1 MSCKPRTT
9 TIALIA
15 AALIVP
21 AATAQ
26 VVTPPVAPPER
37 APAFNPQPPAPTVQP
52 RPAQPKTPEVD
63 FVPITERDNDG
74 KIVMLDTPPE
84 YLALAHNPLVDLPTL
99 VRIAPGFY
107 ERRLK
112 VERLVAD
119 QIDLLLDVENGLVE
133 EARVS
138 DETALRASATRLAVF
153 TANPTISPSIT
164 GDLIAA
170 GRLRPDI
177 GGVTQNIL
185 RQHQQDLTEDAMTT
199 PTTADG
205 ATPLDQMMHRVLRM
219 SISEFEYYFR
229 RLMLD
234 TADYFDAIRP
244 QLGLDDAT
252 AAKVAPLA
260 AQLSNEGDI
269 EERAILIREIFSH
282 LDTETRREA
291 MRLAIGMRP
300 EIDPT
305 DLMDPIPAGATPVT
319 LDDETRRDLIMQLI
333 EGGRVDT
340 SAFLK

>member
-1 MSCKPRTT
+1 MSCTPRTP

-15 AALIVP
+15 AALIAP
-21 AATAQ
+21 AASAQ
-26 VVTPPVAPPER
+26 VVTPPVTPPER
-37 APAFNPQPPAPTVQP
+37 APAFRPQPPAPRVQP
-52 RPAQPKTPEVD
+52 RPAAPKTPEVD

-84 YLALAHNPLVDLPTL
+84 YLALANNPLVDLPTL
-99 VRIAPGFY
+99 VRIAPGLY
-107 ERRLK
+107 ERRVK

-133 EARVS
+133 EARVA
-138 DETALRASATRLAVF
+138 DETALRETASRLAVF
-153 TANPTISPSIT
+153 TANPAISPSIT
-164 GDLIAA
+164 GDLISA

-185 RQHQQDLTEDAMTT
+185 RAHQQDLTEDAMTT

-219 SISEFEYYFR
+219 SIGEFEYFFR

-244 QLGLDDAT
+244 QLDLDEAT
-252 AAKVAPLA
+252 EAKIAPLA
-260 AQLSNEGDI
+260 SRLGTESDI
-269 EERAILIREIFSH
+269 DRRAALIREIFSH
-282 LDTETRREA
+282 LDTDTRRKA

-305 DLMDPIPAGATPVT
+305 GLMDPVPAGATPVE
-319 LDDETRRDLIMQLI
+319 LDDETRRDLIFQLI

-340 SAFLK
+340 SAFLE